1 MEYEREES
9 MGYII
14 PEQALLQVGQT
25 LLKAGVQTVMSGV
38 MSGFETWDAVA
49 DPKHIGG
56 GLMSWAGDNGVLKGI
71 LSAGNQGVTNVLNG
85 LIQGTEITLD
95 DDGNFEGF
103 RFNGRTFEKMTV
115 GEGAL
120 GGYLSSFVGTAST
133 QMFQDLLPK
142 VDLGDFGIDLKMDTS
157 KINALGSTL
166 GGLMG
171 ELASVA
177 ADGEFTM
184 NLLNLSDLMIWFGGM
199 GTKEAQNYSMG
210 LFEFG
215 IGVND
220 EGNLVSR
227 SRFGTGGAKLNLAS
241 NWGVWDQI
249 GSVLNVNKDIKKA
262 QNVRKSIRDGG
273 ENTFNGDSEVS
284 ADLIEILFYEEEA
297 AKPTPSA
304 RPRISNIPSLGDP
317 TLPTF
322 PVETPEQKA
331 QREEQERKQQEFK
344 EDVAKI
350 EALSEEEQLAAIK
363 ELIEKGIKGIDTS
376 YSLENAEGFMKKY
389 VTEEDLVAFDLDSV
403 MQRALSESAN
413 LEEAIQRLVSEV
425 ADVNNL
431 SASIDA
437 LVHHLNVVE
446 KDTQTHL
453 SKSEVLRRLILKT
466 DGYINQYNDKIKELQ
481 SRGVVSTHWLF
492 NPFDQDFQSNMAALQ
507 QSNEKVILEQNLIHS
522 RTLIMQENGTEY
534 IYQID
539 SQMPGPNSEIDDP
552 TDISIARMNSK
563 VYRFKSFGGAP
574 EGSFWSGGDWNQGYY
589 QFSTDVLEILQDPSK
604 YQEYIVESNIAG
616 QTKVSLPSSIT
627 GRDNPLEVDIMDGS
641 HVLIEASK
649 NDLNQDITVVDAYL
663 SGFVPRKISYLES
676 AVYKAQTG
684 RDTYVDYEEGSIIGG
699 LYEMGRAIDGLW
711 KYQTDSAYK
720 KAVDDLEGYKASA
733 KYKVF
738 EALNNNGYAVM
749 RSQTYCDSVTGQRS
763 LSYTADSASQ
773 YVQDLIAGSSRYDKF
788 ENDPYMA
795 SISFDYAVLLARTS
809 AFVLGQLSSHE
820 GESGHVNQLLDMT
833 YDTNGTP
840 RYYFAN
846 GGEWNGVRLNAML
859 AWYRS
864 TTEQLKNEVSWYVY
878 TGPRRT
884 LR

>member
-1 MEYEREES
+1 
-9 MGYII
+9 
-14 PEQALLQVGQT
+14 
-25 LLKAGVQTVMSGV
+25 
-38 MSGFETWDAVA
+38 
-49 DPKHIGG
+49 
-56 GLMSWAGDNGVLKGI
+56 
-71 LSAGNQGVTNVLNG
+71 
-85 LIQGTEITLD
+85 
-95 DDGNFEGF
+95 
-103 RFNGRTFEKMTV
+103 
-115 GEGAL
+115 
-120 GGYLSSFVGTAST
+120 
-133 QMFQDLLPK
+133 
-142 VDLGDFGIDLKMDTS
+142 
-157 KINALGSTL
+157 
-166 GGLMG
+166 MG

-249 GSVLNVNKDIKKA
+249 GSVLNVNRDVQEAEKVLEA
-262 QNVRKSIRDGG
+262 IRDGG
-273 ENTFNGDSEVS
+273 PNTFDGDSEVS
-284 ADLIEILFYEEEA
+284 IDLIEMLAAEEDIY
-297 AKPTPSA
+297 
-304 RPRISNIPSLGDP
+304 RPLLSGEMGVPNGTALGDP
-317 TLPTF
+317 YYPAA
-322 PVETPEQKA
+322 PETPAQKA

-425 ADVNNL
+425 ADVNNVNKTF
-431 SASIDA
+431 DE
-437 LVHHLNVVE
+437 VVE
-446 KDTQTHL
+446 HL
-453 SKSEVLRRLILKT
+453 INIQRGGTSQMTKREVLARLILKS
-466 DGYINQYNDKIKELQ
+466 DEFINSYNEKITNLQ
-481 SRGVVSTHWLF
+481 KSGLISDHWLF

>member
-1 MEYEREES
+1 LIILFSVCGLNSYGAMEYEREES

-38 MSGFETWDAVA
+38 MNGFETWDAVA

-215 IGVND
+215 IGLND
-220 EGNLVSR
+220 EGKMVSR

-249 GSVLNVNKDIKKA
+249 GKVLNVNKDIKKA

-389 VTEEDLVAFDLDSV
+389 VTEEDLVAFDLD
-403 MQRALSESAN
+403 ALIADRISSFESF
-413 LEEAIQRLVSEV
+413 EEAIAQLILET

-431 SASIDA
+431 SSSF
-437 LVHHLNVVE
+437 E
-446 KDTQTHL
+446 K
-453 SKSEVLRRLILKT
+453 RIIIL
-466 DGYINQYNDKIKELQ
+466 
-481 SRGVVSTHWLF
+481 
-492 NPFDQDFQSNMAALQ
+492 
-507 QSNEKVILEQNLIHS
+507 
-522 RTLIMQENGTEY
+522 
-534 IYQID
+534 
-539 SQMPGPNSEIDDP
+539 
-552 TDISIARMNSK
+552 
-563 VYRFKSFGGAP
+563 
-574 EGSFWSGGDWNQGYY
+574 
-589 QFSTDVLEILQDPSK
+589 
-604 YQEYIVESNIAG
+604 
-616 QTKVSLPSSIT
+616 
-627 GRDNPLEVDIMDGS
+627 
-641 HVLIEASK
+641 
-649 NDLNQDITVVDAYL
+649 
-663 SGFVPRKISYLES
+663 
-676 AVYKAQTG
+676 
-684 RDTYVDYEEGSIIGG
+684 
-699 LYEMGRAIDGLW
+699 
-711 KYQTDSAYK
+711 
-720 KAVDDLEGYKASA
+720 
-733 KYKVF
+733 
-738 EALNNNGYAVM
+738 
-749 RSQTYCDSVTGQRS
+749 
-763 LSYTADSASQ
+763 
-773 YVQDLIAGSSRYDKF
+773 
-788 ENDPYMA
+788 
-795 SISFDYAVLLARTS
+795 
-809 AFVLGQLSSHE
+809 
-820 GESGHVNQLLDMT
+820 
-833 YDTNGTP
+833 
-840 RYYFAN
+840 
-846 GGEWNGVRLNAML
+846 
-859 AWYRS
+859 
-864 TTEQLKNEVSWYVY
+864 
-878 TGPRRT
+878 
-884 LR
+884 